1 MERIYDDKKT
11 AKIESASSLS
21 LGMFYHPMMSP
32 RFDNLP
38 ARVPFVADSKMP
50 PKTLNPVHALCAVM
64 GVTRPLT
71 DMVRVVLSPDKIVT
85 IDLDEKLPGQFVWV
99 TVTKDCF
106 KRAHWRNS
114 FTSAFKDKVETP
126 SDLPEKI
133 ELGLLKKA
141 LETLSLAKKSGIL
154 THGFAKVEDWLQSG
168 QAHVYC
174 AAMDAS
180 EHGRKKLNKPA
191 QGVVALTEFTSA
203 QLSAALGDF
212 NIMHVALKP
221 HALTTKLQNLVHKL
235 ALIRA
240 HVEPISLDE
249 TE

>member
-11 AKIESASSLS
+11 AKIESASSLRS
-21 LGMFYHPMMSP
+21 SMFFHPMMSP

-38 ARVPFVADSKMP
+38 IRSLTDAEQKMP
-50 PKTLNPVHALCAVM
+50 AQNLKPLSALCVVTN
-64 GVTRPLT
+64 VTRPIS

-191 QGVVALTEFTSA
+191 QGVIALTEFTSA

-235 ALIRA
+235 ALIRGTY
-240 HVEPISLDE
+240 EPTTIDE